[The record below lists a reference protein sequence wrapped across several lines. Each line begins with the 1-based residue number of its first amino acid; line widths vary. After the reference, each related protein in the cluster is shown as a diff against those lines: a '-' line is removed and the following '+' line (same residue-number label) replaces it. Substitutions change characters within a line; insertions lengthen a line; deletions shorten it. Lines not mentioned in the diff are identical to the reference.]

1 MKIESLGDIWKL
13 NNIIRVISKEIREKG
28 TASICILDKDVLI
41 GEEEIKYKEYELS
54 EGVRDDL
61 REYIKSKG
69 NKVAK
74 TYDLDDGERY
84 EVGVREIKKEI
95 LDGIEEYVVWVLTRM
110 RNKVLQKDKEKEE
123 YGKIMIEYIK
133 ALQQSDGNN
142 KSLAEELIKIV
153 KEEEKR
159 ASRLIYFELLEI
171 ERGLRRINIYPLK
184 SKLNTRKIIRSIDKV
199 WR

>member
-1 MKIESLGDIWKL
+1 MDKNNVLDYMNVMRYLDYEIDKKVYVWEEKDNIKFGKSDIKSELKIEKEDI
-13 NNIIRVISKEIREKG
+13 
-28 TASICILDKDVLI
+28 
-41 GEEEIKYKEYELS
+41 EELWEY
-54 EGVRDDL
+54 V
-61 REYIKSKG
+61 KQVG

-74 TYDLDDGERY
+74 TNDLDDGERY

-95 LDGIEEYVVWVLTRM
+95 LDGIEEYVVWVLSGM
-110 RNKVLQKDKEKEE
+110 DKKVLQKDKQKEE

>member
-1 MKIESLGDIWKL
+1 M
-13 NNIIRVISKEIREKG
+13 
-28 TASICILDKDVLI
+28 DKDNVLDYMNVI
-41 GEEEIKYKEYELS
+41 RYLDYEIDKKVYVWEEKDNIKFGKS
-54 EGVRDDL
+54 D
-61 REYIKSKG
+61 IKSKLKIEKEDIEELWEYVKQVG

>member
-1 MKIESLGDIWKL
+1 MDKNNVLDYMNVMRYLDYEIDKKVYVWEEKDNIKFGKSDIKSELKIEKEDI
-13 NNIIRVISKEIREKG
+13 
-28 TASICILDKDVLI
+28 
-41 GEEEIKYKEYELS
+41 EELWEY
-54 EGVRDDL
+54 V
-61 REYIKSKG
+61 KQVG

-74 TYDLDDGERY
+74 TYVLNDGERY
-84 EVGVREIKKEI
+84 EVEVKGLKKEI
-95 LDGIEEYVVWVLTRM
+95 LNAIEEYIVWVLSGM
-110 RNKVLQKDKEKEE
+110 DKKVLQKDKQKEE

>member
-1 MKIESLGDIWKL
+1 MDKDNVLDYMNVIRYLDYEIDKKVYVWEEKDNIKFGKSDIKSELKIEKEDI
-13 NNIIRVISKEIREKG
+13 
-28 TASICILDKDVLI
+28 
-41 GEEEIKYKEYELS
+41 EELWEY
-54 EGVRDDL
+54 V
-61 REYIKSKG
+61 KQVG

>member
-1 MKIESLGDIWKL
+1 M
-13 NNIIRVISKEIREKG
+13 
-28 TASICILDKDVLI
+28 
-41 GEEEIKYKEYELS
+41 YK
-54 EGVRDDL
+54 R
-61 REYIKSKG
+61 
-69 NKVAK
+69 
-74 TYDLDDGERY
+74 
-84 EVGVREIKKEI
+84 
-95 LDGIEEYVVWVLTRM
+95 
-110 RNKVLQKDKEKEE
+110 Q
-123 YGKIMIEYIK
+123 EYIK

>member
-1 MKIESLGDIWKL
+1 MDKDNVLDYMNVIRYLDYEIDKKVYVWEEKDNIKFGKSDIKSELKIEKEDI
-13 NNIIRVISKEIREKG
+13 
-28 TASICILDKDVLI
+28 
-41 GEEEIKYKEYELS
+41 EELWEY
-54 EGVRDDL
+54 V
-61 REYIKSKG
+61 KQVG

-171 ERGLRRINIYPLK
+171 ERGLRRINP
-184 SKLNTRKIIRSIDKV
+184 R
-199 WR
+199 